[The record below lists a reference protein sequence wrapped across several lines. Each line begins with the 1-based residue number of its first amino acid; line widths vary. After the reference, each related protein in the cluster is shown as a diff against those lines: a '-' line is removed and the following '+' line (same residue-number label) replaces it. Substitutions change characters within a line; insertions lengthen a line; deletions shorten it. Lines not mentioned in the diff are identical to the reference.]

1 MKSLILSAFLFLTLK
16 IIFSIIATKVLIQGM
31 SNEGL
36 MVARITAIF
45 SIIFSTTFNCLYI
58 NCILLVIWYGSNLF
72 LNDLKFD
79 MFIPAFHIFFIILIT
94 AEILK
99 FGFIWIFLI
108 DEISNLD
115 VTSLD
120 FLHQIE
126 LTNFHRYSRVVDIFS
141 IIFSVFLFGVELKQ
155 KLMPK
160 LIISFFFLII
170 FFLATLL

>member
-1 MKSLILSAFLFLTLK
+1 MKSLILSSFLFLILK
-16 IIFSIIATKVLIQGM
+16 IIFSIIATEVLIQGM

-36 MVARITAIF
+36 LVARITAIF
-45 SIIFSTTFNCLYI
+45 SIIFSTTFNCLFI
-58 NCILLVIWYGSNLF
+58 NCKLLAIWYGSNLF
-72 LNDLKFD
+72 INDLELD

-108 DEISNLD
+108 DEITNLD

-120 FLHQIE
+120 FSHEIE
-126 LTNFHRYSRVVDIFS
+126 LTYFHRYSRVVDIFS
-141 IIFSVFLFGVELKQ
+141 IVLSVFLFGVKLKQ

-160 LIISFFFLII
+160 LIISFFFVII
-170 FFLATLL
+170 FFIASFS

>member
-1 MKSLILSAFLFLTLK
+1 MKSLILSAFLFLILK
-16 IIFSIIATKVLIQGM
+16 IFFSLIAAEVFFQGL

-45 SIIFSTTFNCLYI
+45 SIIFSTTFNCLFI

-72 LNDLKFD
+72 IHDLELD

-94 AEILK
+94 AEIFK

-108 DEISNLD
+108 DEMTNIDAS
-115 VTSLD
+115 SLE
-120 FLHQIE
+120 FSHEIE

-141 IIFSVFLFGVELKQ
+141 IVFSVFLFGVKLKQ
-155 KLMPK
+155 KLVPK

-170 FFLATLL
+170 FFVASLL

>member
-1 MKSLILSAFLFLTLK
+1 
-16 IIFSIIATKVLIQGM
+16 
-31 SNEGL
+31 
-36 MVARITAIF
+36 
-45 SIIFSTTFNCLYI
+45 
-58 NCILLVIWYGSNLF
+58 
-72 LNDLKFD
+72 

-170 FFLATLL
+170 FFMATLL

>member
-1 MKSLILSAFLFLTLK
+1 MKSLILSAFLFLILK
-16 IIFSIIATKVLIQGM
+16 IIFSIIATEVLIQGM

-45 SIIFSTTFNCLYI
+45 SIIFSTTFNCLFI
-58 NCILLVIWYGSNLF
+58 NCILIVIWYGSNLF
-72 LNDLKFD
+72 IHDLKLD
-79 MFIPAFHIFFIILIT
+79 MFMPAFHIFFIILIT
-94 AEILK
+94 SEILK

-115 VTSLD
+115 APSPN
-120 FLHQIE
+120 FLNQIE
-126 LTNFHRYSRVVDIFS
+126 LTNFHRYSRIADIIS
-141 IIFSVFLFGVELKQ
+141 IVFSVFLFGVELKQ

-170 FFLATLL
+170 FFMASLL

>member
-1 MKSLILSAFLFLTLK
+1 MKSLILSAFLFLILK
-16 IIFSIIATKVLIQGM
+16 IIFSIIATEVLIQGM

-36 MVARITAIF
+36 LVARITAIF
-45 SIIFSTTFNCLYI
+45 SIIFSTTFNCLFV

-72 LNDLKFD
+72 IHDLELD

-108 DEISNLD
+108 DEITNLD

-120 FLHQIE
+120 FSHEIE
-126 LTNFHRYSRVVDIFS
+126 LTYFHRYSHVVDIFS
-141 IIFSVFLFGVELKQ
+141 IVLSVFLFGVKLKQ
-155 KLMPK
+155 KLVPK

-170 FFLATLL
+170 FFVASLL